1 MNWNNKIDLQK
12 YYTWSLGFKKKLKKK
27 NLHWWRHLEM
37 TRPPQDQKMSLLAD
51 KEIHIILVLLKN
63 SNLSESMDVR

>member
-1 MNWNNKIDLQK
+1 
-12 YYTWSLGFKKKLKKK
+12 
-27 NLHWWRHLEM
+27 M